1 MHKAFFTRFATAGI
15 AVAPLTLVSA
25 LIWIDGSHAGQTSG
39 QRGLAVAPETT
50 AQTGTPTKP
59 RPVPPL
65 RPADPTLDSIG
76 YSAEALVFGR
86 ASDPDATPAP
96 TRSAITPTGL
106 RGRQDGST
114 EPGHADQWA
123 ADLAP
128 SAHAASPYG
137 RHWIGTP
144 QAFWNAGQPGV
155 SRAFTAPTGTSGSSV
170 SSGTTPGSEN
180 PASGPSAPGTPQLF
194 YAPDNPVAV
203 LTAASPGATPAE
215 SSGEPLALLAAPVI
229 TARNATSQAVPEPS
243 TLGLA
248 LGALGLAGLGRCS
261 RRPARRCD
269 G

>member
-50 AQTGTPTKP
+50 AQTGTLTKP

-76 YSAEALVFGR
+76 YSAEALVFGH

-123 ADLAP
+123 AD
-128 SAHAASPYG
+128 
-137 RHWIGTP
+137 
-144 QAFWNAGQPGV
+144 
-155 SRAFTAPTGTSGSSV
+155 
-170 SSGTTPGSEN
+170 
-180 PASGPSAPGTPQLF
+180 
-194 YAPDNPVAV
+194 
-203 LTAASPGATPAE
+203 
-215 SSGEPLALLAAPVI
+215 
-229 TARNATSQAVPEPS
+229 
-243 TLGLA
+243 
-248 LGALGLAGLGRCS
+248 GLGDESGDLGCKVHGPRI
-261 RRPARRCD
+261 RRPGEGGQSGRGRANGVPAWRIPAGGLSCPP
-269 G
+269 